1 MPTYEKIYDVIVV
14 GAGHAGCE
22 AALAAARMGH
32 PTLLLTINLDHIAAM
47 SCNPAIGGLAKG
59 HLVKEIDALGGEM
72 AKNADET
79 GIQFRRLNTRK
90 GLAVQ
95 GSRSQNDMD
104 LYRKRMKEVV
114 ESQPNLDIRQS
125 MVDRLLVKD
134 GRIEGIETHIHERLL
149 SKTVILTTGT
159 FMRGLI
165 HIGLDHFPAG
175 RMGDPP
181 SNQLSVQLK
190 DLGFDVGR
198 LKTGT
203 TPRLNGRTIDYG
215 GLEVQPGDP
224 KPRPFSFT
232 TTRIS
237 LPQVPCHI
245 TYTNSKT
252 HALIREG
259 LDRSPLYSGIIK
271 ATGARYCPSIEDKVM
286 RFAERERHQIFLE
299 PEGLD
304 TVEVYPNGIPTSL
317 PIDVQFRMVR
327 SVAGLERAEILR
339 PGYAIEYDF
348 VNPLQLKPTLE
359 TKLVEGLFHAGQI
372 NGTSGYEEAAA
383 QGLMAGINA
392 VLKVREQEPLVLDRS
407 QAYTGVLLDDL
418 VTKGTNEPY
427 RMFTSRAEY
436 RLLLRE
442 DNADFRLRD
451 IGYRLGLVSENVYRQ
466 FCRKR
471 EAVEKLLDRLN
482 DTKVRP
488 EPSAVDQLKS
498 LGSTPIKNI
507 TSLTQ
512 LLRRTEVLFEHLV
525 RFAPELQ
532 EIDETVFEEVETRI
546 KYEGYIAHQQKQV
559 EKLKKMENVRLSEE
573 VDYSSVYGLT
583 REARE
588 KLSKVRPVSL
598 GQASRIS
605 GITPAALMAIQIH
618 LKKNRIESLSEKKEP
633 PPN

>member
-1 MPTYEKIYDVIVV
+1 
-14 GAGHAGCE
+14 
-22 AALAAARMGH
+22 MGH

-104 LYRKRMKEVV
+104 LYRKRMKGVV
-114 ESQPNLDIRQS
+114 ESQPNLDIRQA
-125 MVDRLLVKD
+125 MVDRLLIKD
-134 GRIEGIETHIHERLL
+134 GRIEGIETQIHERFL

-159 FMRGLI
+159 FLGGLI

-181 SNQLSVQLK
+181 SNLLSEQLK
-190 DLGFDVGR
+190 ELGFEVGR

-203 TPRLNGRTIDYG
+203 TPRLNGRTIDYR
-215 GLEVQPGDP
+215 GLEVQPGDA

-237 LPQVPCHI
+237 LPQVPCYI
-245 TYTNSKT
+245 TTTNEKT
-252 HALIREG
+252 HAFIREG

-271 ATGARYCPSIEDKVM
+271 GTGARYCPSIEDKVV
-286 RFAERERHQIFLE
+286 RFAEKKRHQIFLE
-299 PEGLD
+299 PEGLG
-304 TVEVYPNGIPTSL
+304 TIEVYPNGIPTSL
-317 PIDVQFRMVR
+317 PIDVQIKMVR
-327 SVAGLERAEILR
+327 SIAGLEQAEILR

-359 TKLVEGLFHAGQI
+359 TKRVEGLFHAGQI

-392 VLKVREQEPLVLDRS
+392 VLKIRGQEPLILDRS
-407 QAYTGVLLDDL
+407 QAYLGVLLDDL

-442 DNADFRLRD
+442 DNADSRLRD
-451 IGYRLGLVSENVYRQ
+451 VGYRLGLVSDDVYRQ

-471 EAVEKLLDRLN
+471 EAVEKLINRLDDIKIRC
-482 DTKVRP
+482 
-488 EPSAVDQLKS
+488 EPSVLNRLKD

-507 TSLTQ
+507 TSLAQ
-512 LLRRTEVLFEHLV
+512 LLRRSEILFEHL
-525 RFAPELQ
+525 FLLAPEL
-532 EIDETVFEEVETRI
+532 EGIEDSIFEEVETRI
-546 KYEGYIAHQQKQV
+546 KYEGYILHQQKQV
-559 EKLKKMENVRLSEE
+559 EKLKKMEDVRLPDN
-573 VDYSSVYGLT
+573 VDYTGIYGLT
-583 REARE
+583 TEARE
-588 KLSKVRPVSL
+588 KLNKVKPISL

-618 LKKNRIESLSEKKEP
+618 LKKNRLDSLSEKKEP
-633 PPN
+633 PPH